1 MPDLLPYRTIGDG
14 APLLLVHG
22 AAEDAGMLEPQANA
36 FAAGGRRVAWYDRRG
51 TGGSAR
57 DGWPSGGVARHADDA
72 AAIVRAL
79 GGTAQVMG
87 FSSGGVVAMALADR
101 HPDLDVDIIAWEP
114 AAIAALEGGLAIHGE
129 IMEPIEAHLDEHPDD
144 WTGAYTVMLEIIS
157 GGQADLASAAVA
169 AQLVNAEAAV
179 RDDARIITR
188 YRFAAGSLPSRR
200 IRLARGGGVS
210 DLHAGVIERLTA
222 AHDLTT
228 VVVDAALDHEVYL
241 LDPEVLAAVD
251 WSR

>member
-1 MPDLLPYRTIGDG
+1 MPDLLPYRTVGDG

-22 AAEDAGMLEPQANA
+22 AAEDVGMLEPQANA
-36 FAAGGRRVAWYDRRG
+36 FAAAGRRVAWYDRRG
-51 TGGSAR
+51 TGGSPR
-57 DGWPSGGVARHADDA
+57 DGWPRGGVAQHADDA

-87 FSSGGVVAMALADR
+87 FSSGGVVAMALANR
-101 HPDLDVDIIAWEP
+101 HPDLDVDILAWEP
-114 AAIAALEGGLAIHGE
+114 AAIAALEGGLAMHDE
-129 IMEPIEAHLDEHPDD
+129 IMKPIEAHLDEHPDD
-144 WTGAYTVMLEIIS
+144 WTGAYAVMLDLIS

-169 AQLVNAEAAV
+169 AQMVNAEAAV

-188 YRFAAGSLPSRR
+188 HDFAAGSLPSGRV
-200 IRLARGGGVS
+200 RLARGGAVS
-210 DLHAGVIERLTA
+210 ELHAGVIERLSA

-228 VVVDAALDHEVYL
+228 VIVDAALDHEVYL
-241 LDPEVLAAVD
+241 LDPEVLAAAD

>member
-1 MPDLLPYRTIGDG
+1 
-14 APLLLVHG
+14 
-22 AAEDAGMLEPQANA
+22 MLEPQANA
-36 FAAGGRRVAWYDRRG
+36 FADSGRRVAWYDRRG
-51 TGGSAR
+51 TGGAPR
-57 DGWPSGGVARHADDA
+57 ADWPCGGVAQHADDA

-101 HPDLDVDIIAWEP
+101 HPDLAVDIIAWEP
-114 AAIAALEGGLAIHGE
+114 AAIAALDGGLEIHDE
-129 IMEPIEAHLDEHPDD
+129 IMKPIEAHLDEHPDD
-144 WTGAYTVMLEIIS
+144 WTGAYALMLEIIS
-157 GGQADLASAAVA
+157 GGHADLASAAVA
-169 AQLVNAEAAV
+169 AQLANAEAAV

-188 YRFAAGSLPSRR
+188 HEFAAGSIPSARV
-200 IRLARGGGVS
+200 RLARGGGVS

-222 AHDLTT
+222 GHDLTT